1 MDELDIDTK
10 ASVYLLTEL
19 PDGCPAII
27 LQYPYAEKATKV
39 QVVAVFENSESGH
52 ELAET
57 VCELKN
63 STVSPYIA
71 KLVDARLSTAQAVQ
85 NAAIN
90 ILERT
95 EKPAQEGGEK

>member
-27 LQYPYAEKATKV
+27 MQHPYAEKATQV
-39 QVVAVFENSESGH
+39 QVVAVFANTERGH

-57 VCELKN
+57 VCDLKN
-63 STVSPYIA
+63 NTISPYIA

-85 NAAIN
+85 NAVIN

-95 EKPAQEGGEK
+95 EKPVQEGCEK